1 MENRWQVGRADQ
13 LVNRV
18 RNEGILGHKVAVE
31 DEKCLNSGSP
41 LEEEWHIG
49 SEVWEEEVNRW

>member
-1 MENRWQVGRADQ
+1 MGRAEDQ

-41 LEEEWHIG
+41 FEEEWHIG
-49 SEVWEEEVNRW
+49 SGVWEEEVNRW